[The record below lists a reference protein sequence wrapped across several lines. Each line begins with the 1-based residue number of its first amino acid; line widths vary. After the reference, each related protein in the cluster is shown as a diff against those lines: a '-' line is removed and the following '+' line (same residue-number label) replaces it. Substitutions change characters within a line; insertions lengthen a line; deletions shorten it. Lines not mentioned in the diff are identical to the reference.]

1 MKLKPKQKLTKKIA
15 KKDKPKGKKNKQ
27 NMNIPLKK
35 NSKSLV

>member
-1 MKLKPKQKLTKKIA
+1 MKLKPKQKLTKKNC
-15 KKDKPKGKKNKQ
+15 KKGQTQGKKNKQ